1 MMKKIESSFRNIRIV
16 LEYDGT
22 DFCGWQIQKTGKSIQ
37 GTIQETL
44 EKITGEK
51 IKLIGSGRTDA
62 GVHAI
67 GQVAHFKTQSK
78 IPLLKI
84 KKSLNSLLSPSIVI
98 RKIEEVSFDFHAQ
111 ISAKRKQYVYFILSD
126 ELSSPF
132 LDRYCWQI
140 KQPLNWKKMREALKI
155 LKGKQDFKSF
165 QSVGTPV
172 KSTIRE
178 IYKIEIKKISSRGSL
193 PLAPTKNLYQIT
205 LEANGFLKQMV
216 RNIVGALVEL
226 GKGKNSTS
234 ELKQILKAKDRRKAG
249 LAAPAKGLFLVKVH
263 Y

>member
-16 LEYDGT
+16 FEYDGT

-37 GTIQETL
+37 GAIQETL

-67 GQVAHFKTQSK
+67 GQVAHFKTESK
-78 IPLLKI
+78 VPLLKI
-84 KKSLNSLLSPSIVI
+84 KKSLNSLLSPSIVL
-98 RKIEEVSFDFHAQ
+98 RKIEEVPFDFHAQ
-111 ISAKRKQYVYFILSD
+111 ISAKSKQYVYFILND

-140 KQPLNWKKMREALKI
+140 KQPLNWKKMRETLKV

-178 IYKIEIKKISSRGSL
+178 IYKIEIKKIRSRDAL
-193 PLAPTKNLYQIT
+193 PWASTKNLYQINF
-205 LEANGFLKQMV
+205 EANGFLKQMV
-216 RNIVGALVEL
+216 RNIVGTLVEV
-226 GKGKNSTS
+226 GKENFSVIDV
-234 ELKQILKAKDRRKAG
+234 KQILRAKDRRKAG
-249 LAAPAKGLFLVKVH
+249 LAAPAKGLFLIKVD

>member
-22 DFCGWQIQKTGKSIQ
+22 DFCGWQIQKTRKSIQ
-37 GTIQETL
+37 GMIQETL

-67 GQVAHFKTQSK
+67 GQVAHFKTESK

-84 KKSLNSLLSPSIVI
+84 QKSLNSLLSPSVVI
-98 RKIEEVSFDFHAQ
+98 RKIEEISLDFHAQ
-111 ISAKRKQYVYFILSD
+111 ISAKSKQYVYFILND
-126 ELSSPF
+126 EFSSPF
-132 LDRYCWQI
+132 LDRYSWQI
-140 KQPLNWKKMREALKI
+140 KQPLNWKKMKEALKV

-172 KSTIRE
+172 KSTVRE
-178 IYKIEIKKISSRGSL
+178 IYKIEIKNVRSMGTL
-193 PLAPTKNLYQIT
+193 PGVPTKNLYQINF
-205 LEANGFLKQMV
+205 EANGFLKQMV
-216 RNIVGALVEL
+216 RNIVGTLVEV
-226 GKGKNSTS
+226 GKGKVSIS
-234 ELKQILKAKDRRKAG
+234 DLRKILKAKDRKKAG
-249 LAAPAKGLFLVKVH
+249 LAAPAKGLFLMNVN

>member
-22 DFCGWQIQKTGKSIQ
+22 DFCGWQIQKTRKSIQ
-37 GTIQETL
+37 GAIQETL

-67 GQVAHFKTQSK
+67 GQVAHFKTESK

-98 RKIEEVSFDFHAQ
+98 RKIEEVPLDFHAQ
-111 ISAKRKQYVYFILSD
+111 ISAKSKQYVYFILND

-132 LDRYCWQI
+132 LDRYSWQI
-140 KQPLNWKKMREALKI
+140 KHPLHWKKMKEALKVF
-155 LKGKQDFKSF
+155 KGKQDFKSF

-172 KSTIRE
+172 KSSIRE
-178 IYKIEIKKISSRGSL
+178 IYKIQIKKVQCRNSW
-193 PLAPTKNLYQIT
+193 PCATTKNLYQIT

-216 RNIVGALVEL
+216 RNIVGTLVEV
-226 GKGKNSTS
+226 GKEKFSVS
-234 ELKQILKAKDRRKAG
+234 DVKQILKAKDRRMAG
-249 LAAPAKGLFLVKVH
+249 LAAPAKGLFLLNVN